1 MWQDRLVGAQFDRN
15 ERGMKHDY
23 QSYKRATTVSLLG
36 LGLQMAMGL
45 TLLIYSFVAKP
56 QGDLLCRTGAAFILL
71 GGIVWLLL
79 AIVFDQHRRERIEQM
94 ELEAIG
100 GSGRETSAF
109 SEGTDDLR
117 VAHKRLVWMH
127 KYLVPTFS
135 LVYAL
140 ALGGLGAFTFFVG
153 RLFLKVEAFRSTES
167 FGSVIALTLTIAFI
181 GFVFARY
188 VAGMAKQPVWAYL
201 RAGAGVAVGAAIFAL
216 SVAIA
221 QLVDKFGPS
230 EPVQY
235 LHVVWPAIMVVLAV
249 EVVLSFLMGMYSPRK
264 PGEFPRPALDSK
276 ILSFAAAPDR
286 IAASIGEALN
296 YQFGFDVTGN
306 WFYQLITRS
315 AIGLVLV
322 GAVVVWLLTCI
333 AIVQPN
339 EQGLRVRNGHKI
351 GGKLG
356 PGAYA
361 KWPWPFER
369 VETYQSTAARRIN
382 LGGDEPKMTGNKGIF
397 WTNDHGVPETY
408 FAVRPADDDLKV
420 KVQDEGVHG
429 SGFAMA
435 SIEIPVYYTIT
446 DYEKFDALATP
457 VMMEESKTDQREE
470 LLRSLGRR
478 EAFTL
483 LATKTIDEVLG
494 NGREEISRVLRQRIE
509 KVFKE
514 KDAGVQIL
522 FVGIEGVHPPREAAA
537 AFEDIVR
544 AHQRRAGNKESAQ
557 KDANASLI
565 QVAGSVTI
573 ADQIVKAIDELQRST
588 DGKTDGASSPEA
600 KQKQRQIEELLVS
613 AGGSAA
619 EAITKARAERW
630 AKHMGARSQAEAY
643 VGQIAGFKAAPEVY
657 IARTYFDTLADAL
670 KDARIY
676 IVTEGPHINI
686 QTNLEDVNTGG
697 NMMLKAKPKEE

>member
-1 MWQDRLVGAQFDRN
+1 
-15 ERGMKHDY
+15 MKHDY
-23 QSYKRATTVSLLG
+23 QSYKRAASVSLLG
-36 LGLQMAMGL
+36 LGLQLAMGL

-56 QGDLLCRTGAAFILL
+56 QGDLLCRAGGVFVLL
-71 GGIVWLLL
+71 GCMVWLVL

-100 GSGRETSAF
+100 ASGVRDSSAF
-109 SEGTDDLR
+109 SEGSDDLR

-127 KYLVPTFS
+127 KYLVPAFS
-135 LVYAL
+135 LLYAL
-140 ALGGLGAFTFFVG
+140 GLGALGAFTFFVG
-153 RLFLKVEAFRSTES
+153 KVFLRFEAFQSTQT
-167 FGSVIALTLTIAFI
+167 FGYVVSISLAIAFI
-181 GFVFARY
+181 GFIFARY

-216 SVAIA
+216 TVAIA

-235 LHVVWPAIMVVLAV
+235 LHVIWPAIMVILAV

-315 AIGLVLV
+315 AIGLALV
-322 GAVVVWLLTCI
+322 GVVVVWLLSCI

-339 EQGLRVRNGHKI
+339 EQGLRVRM
-351 GGKLG
+351 GKKMGTALS

-361 KWPWPFER
+361 KLPWPLEKI
-369 VETYQSTAARRIN
+369 ETFQSTAARRIN

-408 FAVRPADDDLKV
+408 FAVRPAEDDLKV
-420 KVQDEGVHG
+420 KVQDESVHG
-429 SGFAMA
+429 SGFALA
-435 SIEIPVYYTIT
+435 SVEIPVYYTIT

-457 VMMEESKTDQREE
+457 VPMEEAKTDQREE
-470 LLRSLGRR
+470 FLRSLGRR

-494 NGREEISRVLRQRIE
+494 SGREEISRVLRQRIE

-522 FVGIEGVHPPREAAA
+522 FVGIEGVHPPREASA

-544 AHQRRAGNKESAQ
+544 AHQRRAGNRESAQ

-573 ADQIVKAIDELQRST
+573 ADQIVKAIDDLQKST
-588 DGKTDGASSPEA
+588 DGKIDGASSPEA
-600 KQKQRQIEELLVS
+600 KVKQRQIEELLVN

-630 AKHMGARSQAEAY
+630 AKHMGARAQAEAY
-643 VGQIAGFKAAPEVY
+643 VGQYAGYKAAPEVY
-657 IARTYFDTLADAL
+657 IARTYFDTLATAL

-676 IVTEGPHINI
+676 IVTDGPHIHI
-686 QTNLEDVNTGG
+686 QNNLEDMNTGG
-697 NMMLKAKPKEE
+697 NMLLAPKKKDE